1 MTQRLARQNIFV
13 KRLDCVEGLG
23 ATTVIATD
31 KTGRQ
36 ADNMGQSEGYI
47 HRGLPR
53 IQESYVR
60 V

>member
-36 ADNMGQSEGYI
+36 ADMGQSEESIYKDL
-47 HRGLPR
+47 RR
-53 IQESYVR
+53 IQGSHAR